1 TGGPPT
7 SSPGRPA
14 LRVLRSRNGSGR
26 SWVSRRCAISR
37 SGGWSLP
44 RRSSKNRMTRFAR
57 LRSTPAT
64 NQRRLS
70 AALSSARSVSRQPR
84 GAANSTTAAARCLDA
99 ANSFRHDAPT
109 GGLMATA
116 PFAVFVA
123 ATLIIL
129 AVFVAVARS
138 SRDSRAVDYT
148 RVNRLRL
155 QFFVALSVVLLLFLL
170 LTIRRLPY
178 PVEARTPDRV
188 VNAVGKQYAWSL
200 TDSPGTG
207 PGGVEA
213 PTLATWDRDF
223 SPTVN
228 VAAGT
233 TVEFR
238 VTTLDVN

>member
-1 TGGPPT
+1 
-7 SSPGRPA
+7 
-14 LRVLRSRNGSGR
+14 
-26 SWVSRRCAISR
+26 
-37 SGGWSLP
+37 
-44 RRSSKNRMTRFAR
+44 
-57 LRSTPAT
+57 
-64 NQRRLS
+64 
-70 AALSSARSVSRQPR
+70 
-84 GAANSTTAAARCLDA
+84 
-99 ANSFRHDAPT
+99 
-109 GGLMATA
+109 MATA

-200 TDSPGTG
+200 TDSPG
-207 PGGVEA
+207 
-213 PTLATWDRDF
+213 PTLASWDRDF

-238 VTTLDVN
+238 VTTLDVNHGFSLYAPDGHLVTQTQAMPGYMNRLRVTFDQSGTYTVLCLEFCGMSHHRMRAVVEVR